1 MFSPKVLNVRGHC
14 NKSNMNEQT
23 QAWGPGCLQNRRRLS
38 QRSQGLFT
46 SSSLQHYSAFVS
58 PRSFAILLEFIHF
71 WELPASIFA
80 QVPRLPALILSLLP
94 SSMPTPPSLSS
105 AQCPHSPA
113 SPQGP
118 TLTEAPLPDPL
129 CHRIPTLLSCSLL
142 LSLPTPFPDPCS
154 SYPCVTFKIEYISG
168 RIVFWEVAVSPS
180 CDSYLVSFL

>member
-1 MFSPKVLNVRGHC
+1 MGTRLPAERKAVSEESRTVHIQLSPAL
-14 NKSNMNEQT
+14 
-23 QAWGPGCLQNRRRLS
+23 LS
-38 QRSQGLFT
+38 FCISQELC
-46 SSSLQHYSAFVS
+46 HS
-58 PRSFAILLEFIHF
+58 PRIHTF